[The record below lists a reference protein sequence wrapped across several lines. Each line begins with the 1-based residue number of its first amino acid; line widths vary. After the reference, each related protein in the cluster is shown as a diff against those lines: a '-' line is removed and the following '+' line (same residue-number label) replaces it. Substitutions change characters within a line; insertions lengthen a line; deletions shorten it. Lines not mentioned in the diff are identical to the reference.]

1 MLADIVVLSEDIFA
15 IPASRLSSV
24 KVAYTIFDGRVVYP
38 VKQKRLTL
46 P

>member
-1 MLADIVVLSEDIFA
+1 VQ
-15 IPASRLSSV
+15 
-24 KVAYTIFDGRVVYP
+24 VAYTIFDGRVVYP